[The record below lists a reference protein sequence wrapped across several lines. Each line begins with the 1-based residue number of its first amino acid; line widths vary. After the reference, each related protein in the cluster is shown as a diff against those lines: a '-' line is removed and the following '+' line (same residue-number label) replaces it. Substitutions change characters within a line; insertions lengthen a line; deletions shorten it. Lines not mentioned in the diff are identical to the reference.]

1 MSSPTNASEERRR
14 VGMLFPPPILLL
26 VLIAACIG
34 AQAQWLG
41 GFAYSSART
50 ALGLLMLAASVV
62 LIASS
67 GRLFKKAGTPF
78 RPTSPATTIVKS
90 GPYRFSRNPMYLGMA
105 GILAGLGVLFGSYC
119 FGVALVVFLV
129 AINFGVVHPE
139 ERYLESLHGEEYR
152 RYKQEV
158 RRWL

>member
-1 MSSPTNASEERRR
+1 
-14 VGMLFPPPILLL
+14 MLFPPPILLL
-26 VLIAACIG
+26 ALIAACIV
-34 AQAQWLG
+34 AHALWLNR
-41 GFAYSSART
+41 FTYSSTRT
-50 ALGLLMLAASVV
+50 ISGLLVLVASVA

-67 GRLFKKAGTPF
+67 GWSFKKAGTPI
-78 RPTSPATTIVKS
+78 RPTSPATAIVKS

-119 FGVALVVFLV
+119 FGVALVVFVV
-129 AINFGVVHPE
+129 AVNFGVIHPE
-139 ERYLESLHGEEYR
+139 EHYLESLQREEYR